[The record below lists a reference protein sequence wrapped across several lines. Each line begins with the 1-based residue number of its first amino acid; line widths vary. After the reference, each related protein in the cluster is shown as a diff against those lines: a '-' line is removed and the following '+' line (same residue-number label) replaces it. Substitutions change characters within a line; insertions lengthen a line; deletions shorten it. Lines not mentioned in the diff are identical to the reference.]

1 MGHDLQEKSFM
12 YLFRGAPINCSLLH
26 VCKEVYYI
34 VSDIIPTGLTLR
46 IVLCIDIFVCGGGG
60 WYYNSTSAPSPNF
73 TV

>member
-34 VSDIIPTGLTLR
+34 VSDIIPTSLTLR
-46 IVLCIDIFVCGGGG
+46 IVLCVCVCLCVCV
-60 WYYNSTSAPSPNF
+60 YIYIYKTNKSEKRK
-73 TV
+73 